1 MIKISIKNDQIIISG
16 HSGYS
21 VSGSDIVCSSVSSIA
36 ITTINAIIRI
46 EEDAITYKKED
57 GYLEI
62 NIVKHTDMIDLL
74 INNMIDLLSELA
86 RDYEKYIKIDK

>member
-1 MIKISIKNDQIIISG
+1 MVKISIKNDQIIISG

-21 VSGSDIVCSSVSSIA
+21 VSGSDIVCSSISSIA

-46 EEDAITYKKED
+46 DENAITYKKED

-62 NIVKHTDMIDLL
+62 NIIKHTDIIDLL
-74 INNMIDLLSELA
+74 IENMISLLSELEN
-86 RDYEKYIKIDK
+86 DYKKFVKIDK